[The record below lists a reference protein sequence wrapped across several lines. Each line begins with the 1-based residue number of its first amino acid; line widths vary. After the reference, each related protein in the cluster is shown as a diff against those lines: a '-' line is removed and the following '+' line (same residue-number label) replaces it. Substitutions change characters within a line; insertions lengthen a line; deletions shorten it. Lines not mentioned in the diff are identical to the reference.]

1 MKKVFYHTLF
11 IRKENKR
18 IGGKRFGIPL
28 KVYFTPKMKWK
39 LTIFITK
46 IPLKQ

>member
-1 MKKVFYHTLF
+1 MPINKVFYCTLF

-28 KVYFTPKMKWK
+28 KVYFTPN
-39 LTIFITK
+39 TYV
-46 IPLKQ
+46 

>member
-1 MKKVFYHTLF
+1 MPIEKVFYRTLF

-39 LTIFITK
+39 
-46 IPLKQ
+46 